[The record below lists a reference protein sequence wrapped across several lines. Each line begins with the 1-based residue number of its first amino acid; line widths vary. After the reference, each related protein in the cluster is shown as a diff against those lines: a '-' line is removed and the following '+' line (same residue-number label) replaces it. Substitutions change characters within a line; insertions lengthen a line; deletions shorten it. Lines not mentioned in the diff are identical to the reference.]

1 MGSLD
6 GQTCLILGAAG
17 GIGSAVV
24 TRFLADGASVF
35 AVDVDQ
41 ERLDRLDTACR
52 SENLQVHR
60 SDCRDWEAAVDTVA
74 KAADRFGPVDV
85 VVSCAGVFDQAVPM
99 IDIPGE
105 LLEQALTE
113 SVRSNVV
120 AELHLIRAALPMLA
134 TRGGRVVLTASF
146 ASNSP
151 SGGGI
156 FYTCAKHALSG
167 LVKQLAYEL
176 APHVRVNAV
185 APGVANTVMTGL
197 STLTQGKKAA
207 VLDGTETALPLA
219 VMPEA
224 ADYGPVYSLLASAS
238 GAAAITGSTFVVDSG
253 LSIRGLGQP
262 AGNTLFQ
269 RYPE

>member
-6 GQTCLILGAAG
+6 GQTCIIVGAAG

-24 TRFLADGASVF
+24 ARFLADGASVF
-35 AVDVDQ
+35 AVDIDQ
-41 ERLDRLDTACR
+41 CRLDRLETACG
-52 SENLQVHR
+52 SDNLQVHR
-60 SDCRDWEAAVDTVA
+60 SDCRDWRAAVDTVSV
-74 KAADRFGPVDV
+74 AADRFGPVDV

-105 LLEQALTE
+105 LLHQALTE
-113 SVRSNVV
+113 SVRSNVL

-146 ASNSP
+146 ASSSP

-156 FYTCAKHALSG
+156 FYTCAKHALAG

-176 APHVRVNAV
+176 APQVRVNAV

-197 STLTQGKKAA
+197 STLEQGQKAA

-219 VMPEA
+219 VMPDA
-224 ADYGPVYSLLASAS
+224 ADYGAVYSLLASPS
-238 GAAAITGSTFVVDSG
+238 DSAAITGSTFVVDSG

-262 AGNTLFQ
+262 AGNTLFE